1 MFVFFFSLLSAVVR
15 IVWNFINFTFMI
27 LRITALTSLLV
38 LGACTISD
46 TIIVPDKTNTG
57 SSLNTWVVLSGT
69 LIPTETGTSDTQDP
83 LVEDLSGSGSA
94 YYPIFAWLET
104 RAIRVKHIAGVETK
118 ISFIN
123 SLATSMRV
131 TIDFPG
137 SATGNLRLA
146 QIVMPD
152 ANIDWPFGTDFTV
165 DLAQKGGYELRFRE
179 NMMSGDPWS
188 GEAIITITLLSK

>member
-1 MFVFFFSLLSAVVR
+1 
-15 IVWNFINFTFMI
+15 MI
-27 LRITALTSLLV
+27 LRYIIALSLLT
-38 LGACTISD
+38 LTACTLSN
-46 TIIVPDKTNTG
+46 TIVVPDKTSSWSLAFTG
-57 SSLNTWVVLSGT
+57 FMISWSLDS
-69 LIPTETGTSDTQDP
+69 QDP
-83 LVEDLSGSGSA
+83 LVEDFSGSGSA
-94 YYPIFAWLET
+94 YYPIFAWLGT
-104 RAIRVKHIAGVETK
+104 KAIRVKHTAGIETK

-152 ANIDWPFGTDFTV
+152 RNMDGPFGTDSTV
-165 DLAQKGGYELRFRE
+165 NLTQKWGYELRFRE

-188 GEAIITITLLSK
+188 GGAIITISLLGK

>member
-1 MFVFFFSLLSAVVR
+1 M
-15 IVWNFINFTFMI
+15 
-27 LRITALTSLLV
+27 
-38 LGACTISD
+38 
-46 TIIVPDKTNTG
+46 
-57 SSLNTWVVLSGT
+57 
-69 LIPTETGTSDTQDP
+69 
-83 LVEDLSGSGSA
+83 
-94 YYPIFAWLET
+94 
-104 RAIRVKHIAGVETK
+104 KHIAGVETK

-152 ANIDWPFGTDFTV
+152 ANMDGPFGTDSTV

-188 GEAIITITLLSK
+188 GEAIITISLIGK